1 MKRGTYASKI
11 LELRRKHGG
20 AAPAFL
26 QGRSGLARP
35 KHKKLRQ
42 KAQPLKMAEGVL
54 AKIGRTLKQLWSGS
68 RPLSVR
74 PRRRARH
81 GRAR

>member
-20 AAPAFL
+20 AVSASL

-35 KHKKLRQ
+35 KHKKLRH
-42 KAQPLKMAEGVL
+42 KTQPLPAEGVL
-54 AKIGRTLKQLWSGS
+54 AKIGRKLKQLWSGS
-68 RPLSVR
+68 RPISAG